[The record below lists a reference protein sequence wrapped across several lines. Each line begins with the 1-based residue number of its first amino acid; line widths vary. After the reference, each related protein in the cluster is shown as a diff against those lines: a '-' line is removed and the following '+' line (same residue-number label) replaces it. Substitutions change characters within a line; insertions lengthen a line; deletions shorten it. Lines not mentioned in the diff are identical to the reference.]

1 VQIFSFDVHKLW
13 HHDALS
19 VNQLCVFLL
28 DKEGK
33 TEAVIQF
40 YILIVIITT
49 IINSG
54 KQFDF

>member
-1 VQIFSFDVHKLW
+1 VQIFSFDAHKLW
-13 HHDALS
+13 HHDGLS
-19 VNQLCVFLL
+19 VNQSCIFLL

-33 TEAVIQF
+33 KEAVIQF

-54 KQFDF
+54 KQFDI